1 MKISNISQVY
11 KTYEAKPAVS
21 GKKVTG
27 GEKKDKLNVSD
38 KAREFQL
45 ALSAALSSPSVREEK
60 VNNIQ
65 SQIENN
71 SYNVSAE
78 DVADKI
84 LSYFN

>member
-1 MKISNISQVY
+1 MKISNISQIY

-21 GKKVTG
+21 GKKVTS

-45 ALSAALSSPSVREEK
+45 ALSAALNSPSIRDEK

-65 SQIENN
+65 NQINNN

-84 LSYFN
+84 LSYL